1 MDSVDED
8 KSLASLIRVD
18 VERKAEDAAERV
30 KDLEKETHIM
40 LWQFLGGRLE
50 DRIRRNEEAMV
61 DGLPA
66 IEVDGFYFW
75 APKGNRG
82 GLQVWARRADSPT
95 ADAEWVSAVR
105 LADLDGLTPGQAPV
119 ATA

>member
-1 MDSVDED
+1 MEPVDDD
-8 KSLASLIRVD
+8 KSLAGLIRVD
-18 VERKAEDAAERV
+18 VERREEDAAERV

-50 DRIRRNEEAMV
+50 DRIRRHEEATV
-61 DGLPA
+61 DGVPA

-82 GLQVWARRADSPT
+82 GLQVWARRTGVRWESCVTSRPQVRGGGGHRSGWRAD
-95 ADAEWVSAVR
+95 
-105 LADLDGLTPGQAPV
+105 
-119 ATA
+119 

>member
-1 MDSVDED
+1 MDPVDEE
-8 KSLASLIRVD
+8 KTLASLIQVD
-18 VERKAEDAAERV
+18 VERRSEDAAERL

-50 DRIRRNEEAMV
+50 DRIRRHEEASV
-61 DGLPA
+61 DGVPA

-82 GLQVWARRADSPT
+82 GLQVWARSAESPT
-95 ADAEWVSAVR
+95 AAAEWVSTIR
-105 LADLDGLTPGQAPV
+105 LADLHGLTPGQEPV
-119 ATA
+119 AK

>member
-1 MDSVDED
+1 MEPVDDD

-18 VERKAEDAAERV
+18 VERREEDAAERV

-50 DRIRRNEEAMV
+50 DRIRRHEEATV
-61 DGLPA
+61 DGVPA

-82 GLQVWARRADSPT
+82 GLQVWARRTESPT
-95 ADAEWVSAVR
+95 ADAEWVSTIR
-105 LADLDGLTPGQAPV
+105 LADLHGLTPGQAPV
-119 ATA
+119 AP